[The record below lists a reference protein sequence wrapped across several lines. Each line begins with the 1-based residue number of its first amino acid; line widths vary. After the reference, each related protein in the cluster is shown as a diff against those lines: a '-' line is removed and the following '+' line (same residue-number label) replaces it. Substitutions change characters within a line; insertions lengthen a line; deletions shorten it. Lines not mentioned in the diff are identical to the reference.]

1 MSTKL
6 LNAHVM
12 LKYLIVSFNHINR
25 LTITQT
31 LTHYINKR
39 NIIIYTYI
47 QIYILIF
54 YDMPHGEK

>member
-6 LNAHVM
+6 LNAYVM

-31 LTHYINKR
+31 LTHYINKK
-39 NIIIYTYI
+39 NVIIYTYKY
-47 QIYILIF
+47 IYFNFL
-54 YDMPHGEK
+54 